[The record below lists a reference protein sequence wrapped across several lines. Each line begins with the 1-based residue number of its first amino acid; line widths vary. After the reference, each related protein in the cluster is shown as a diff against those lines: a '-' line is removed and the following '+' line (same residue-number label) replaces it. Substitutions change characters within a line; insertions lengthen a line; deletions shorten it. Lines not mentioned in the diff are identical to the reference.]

1 MENFRDK
8 RKGTDAYERIKDNYS
23 KIENERIQKLADIE
37 RKLKYR
43 REKRD
48 EQLEQI
54 REKHLAK
61 KKKDGEN
68 KAKITKKGKPRR

>member
-23 KIENERIQKLADIE
+23 KIENERVQKLADIE

-68 KAKITKKGKPRR
+68 KSKITKKGKPRR